1 VSTLRV
7 TAILVAAFLVGAAG
21 AEGAVRV
28 RRAGPA
34 ASTERPDAAVVGDL
48 VSLELRD
55 DAGTVSRSRLVTPA
69 GRSAEMTLRD
79 AEDPGVVRLVLRVA
93 TGREASGDISVDYSL
108 RVPALQLDTSGRVS
122 VVPGVESAF
131 DISPDLRAVVT
142 ALPVPSKAFDRWV
155 ERERQ
160 RRAPHS
166 S

>member
-1 VSTLRV
+1 MSTLRV

-21 AEGAVRV
+21 AEAAVRV
-28 RRAGPA
+28 RREGPPGT
-34 ASTERPDAAVVGDL
+34 SDRIDATVVGDL

-55 DAGTVSRSRLVTPA
+55 DTGTVTRSRLVTPA
-69 GRSAEMTLRD
+69 GRSAEMVLRD
-79 AEDPGVVRLVLRVA
+79 PADPRVVRLVLRVA
-93 TGREASGDISVDYSL
+93 TSRDASGDIAVDYSL
-108 RVPALQLDTSGRVS
+108 RAPSLELDTSGRVS
-122 VVPGVESAF
+122 VAPGVESGF
-131 DISPDLRAVVT
+131 DVSPDLRAVVT